1 MFTFNSCY
9 AFTKKGIASY
19 EKVFNGQDI
28 DTSLDP
34 LDISTATVLNGTK
47 QLVVRD
53 CATAK
58 DLAQTVLDS
67 LDLDDPGDLSDLLS
81 NGGLWCWLTF
91 VFRHQV
97 FDHDHSGHW
106 KAGEIHRW
114 YPSSPNDWR
123 KAQRHLVRMPVQ
135 LLASFGSDADHLLCG
150 KPSILPEI
158 REQLTSQQ
166 DMFTS
171 NFQRLARALYF
182 DVDNE
187 RLKSGAGGKGPGSPR
202 RLAQV
207 MRQFDATWD
216 LEELDIDAL
225 LEMLPREFDRFRP

>member
-1 MFTFNSCY
+1 MPTFDSCY
-9 AFTKKGIASY
+9 AFTMKGLSAY
-19 EKVFNGQDI
+19 ERIFTGSDI

-34 LDISTATVLNGTK
+34 LDISNATIINGTK
-47 QLVVRD
+47 QLVVCE

-67 LDLDDPGDLSDLLS
+67 LDLDDPSDLVGLLS
-81 NGGLWCWLTF
+81 NTGLWCWLTF

-97 FDHDHSGHW
+97 FSHDHSGHW
-106 KAGEIHRW
+106 QAREIHRW
-114 YPSSPNDWR
+114 YPSSPSDWR

-135 LLASFGSDADHLLCG
+135 VLASFGSDADHLLCG
-150 KPSILPEI
+150 KPFIFPDI

-171 NFQRLARALYF
+171 NFQRLARTLYF
-182 DVDNE
+182 DVENK

-216 LEELDIDAL
+216 LEELDIDVL
-225 LEMLPREFDRFRP
+225 LEMLPSEFDRFVP